1 MPATAMHPVSQ
12 RARELEERG
21 FRRGAIDVL
30 EAELT
35 RTPDAGALWEQRAV
49 YLHRDQRF
57 AEAYDNIQHALTLA
71 PLGVE
76 GWIVLGDGYCRQGH
90 CFAAASVF
98 LDLAG
103 RELTAETWQAVHDGL
118 AGLGRWCAALAVC
131 RRAAKQ
137 RPDDDA
143 VYFAMAHTLARLGRP
158 PELSINVLRKAI
170 CLNPTEPRYRASL
183 AIQLLRLDR
192 RDEAYAGIAALPTEM
207 LEAMTCRCCVQKILQ
222 LCIARG
228 DAARAA
234 TLAGQL
240 ARLNLAAASRQEKSR

>member
-1 MPATAMHPVSQ
+1 MPSATSHTVLQ
-12 RARELEERG
+12 RAQELEQSG

-30 EAELT
+30 EAELAQA
-35 RTPDAGALWEQRAV
+35 PDAGALWEQRAI
-49 YLHRDQRF
+49 YLQRDGRA
-57 AEAYDNIQHALTLA
+57 AEAFEDIQRALVLA

-76 GWIVLGDGYCRQGH
+76 GWLVLGEGYRREGR

-118 AGLGRWCAALAVC
+118 AGLGRWSAALAVC
-131 RRAAKQ
+131 RRAARE

-143 VYFAMAHTLARLGRP
+143 VYFAMAHALARLGRP

-170 CLNPTEPRYRASL
+170 SLNPAEPRYRASL

-192 RDEAYAGIAALPTEM
+192 RDDAYEVVAAMSPEM
-207 LEAMTCRCCVQKILQ
+207 LQGMTCRCCLQKVLQ
-222 LCIARG
+222 LCITSG
-228 DAARAA
+228 DAPRSAA
-234 TLAGQL
+234 LAGQL
-240 ARLNLAAASRQEKSR
+240 ARVSAAATSRKEAPQ

>member
-1 MPATAMHPVSQ
+1 MPSAATHSVIQ
-12 RARELEERG
+12 RAQELEERG

-30 EAELT
+30 EAELA
-35 RTPDAGALWEQRAV
+35 RTPDAGELWEQRAI
-49 YLHRDQRF
+49 YLNRDGRP
-57 AEAYDNIQHALTLA
+57 AEAYDNIQRALVLA
-71 PLGVE
+71 PLGIE
-76 GWIVLGDGYCRQGH
+76 GWLVLGEGYRRHGH
-90 CFAAASVF
+90 RSAAASVY

-183 AIQLLRLDR
+183 AIQLLRLGR
-192 RDEAYAGIAALPTEM
+192 QGEAYEGVAAMPPETLQ
-207 LEAMTCRCCVQKILQ
+207 AMTCRCCVQKIMQ

-228 DAARAA
+228 DAPRAA
-234 TLAGQL
+234 ALAERL
-240 ARLNLAAASRQEKSR
+240 AHLSAAAASRQEKPQ